1 MEAAVEASGGE
12 PTPRAERFEL
22 AALVPLIAL
31 TAVWCWWGAKSGAYF
46 GTVLLPGTVAL
57 CATLAV
63 VAWIGPWRGK
73 LRASPVVIVALA
85 APIALGAWAALSAL
99 WSPAPDL
106 AIADGQRIL
115 AYAVAFALGLWLCD
129 LLGARMHLAL
139 VPLAVAGAFAGLIAI
154 IGMHSAEHPG
164 RYLETDGTLE
174 YPLGY
179 RNANAAFFLIAFWP
193 ALGLAARRGGVWL
206 GRGAALA
213 AATLC
218 LSMGMLS
225 QSRGSMIAGAA
236 ALCVYVA
243 FSRDRARRVAWLA
256 LAALPALI
264 VLPALT
270 DLYRE
275 ANNGT
280 PIHELGGEL
289 RSAANAAALS
299 IAVAFVI
306 GAAGALV
313 ERRLPSSPRAG
324 RIANR
329 AAIIGLVIV
338 LLGGSIAF
346 VAAVGDP
353 IHWVSQKASQFQA
366 GEATRPIG
374 RNSRFTFNARTGRGE
389 LWRIALVDFTDHPVL
404 GDGAGGYRYT
414 YLKERRPDAP
424 PAVNDAHS
432 VELENLA
439 ELGIVGFL
447 LLAAALTAAAA
458 GAIRARRRGPEAA
471 WLSAIA
477 LTAGTYWL
485 FHSSLD
491 WFWPYPAVTAPVF
504 ALLGSACAPCVRA
517 LSRSDKAASPPA
529 RQGRG
534 RLAIAAA
541 AIVLAATVVPPFLSE
556 RYTTDAY
563 AVWRADPSR
572 AYRDLDRA
580 RSLNPLSVD
589 PILAEGAI
597 ARANGDR
604 RRAIAAFDDA
614 VAKRPEEW
622 VSYYFLALLHEHRSP
637 GLARREIATA
647 RARDPYN
654 SEIVP
659 LQEKLRPGRN

>member
-1 MEAAVEASGGE
+1 MDVAVEAPGGAS
-12 PTPRAERFEL
+12 TPRSEGFEL

-31 TAVWCWWGAKSGAYF
+31 TAVWCWWAAKSGAYF

-63 VAWIGPWRGK
+63 GAWIGPWRGNV
-73 LRASPVVIVALA
+73 RSSPVVIVALI

-129 LLGARMHLAL
+129 LLGNRMHLAL
-139 VPLAVAGAFAGLIAI
+139 VPLALAGAFAGLIAV

-193 ALGLAARRGGVWL
+193 ALGLAARRGGMWL

-218 LSMGMLS
+218 LTMGMLS

-256 LAALPALI
+256 LAALPAFI
-264 VLPALT
+264 VLPPLT

-280 PIHELGGEL
+280 PIHALGGEL
-289 RSAANAAALS
+289 RSAADAAALS
-299 IAVAFVI
+299 AAVALVI
-306 GAAGALV
+306 GAAVALV
-313 ERRLPSSPRAG
+313 EGRLPSSPRAG
-324 RIANR
+324 RIADR
-329 AAIIGLVIV
+329 AAIIGLVV
-338 LLGGSIAF
+338 ALLGGSIAF
-346 VAAVGDP
+346 VATVGDP
-353 IHWVSQKASQFQA
+353 IHWISQKASQFQA
-366 GEATRPIG
+366 GEASQPIG
-374 RNSRFTFNARTGRGE
+374 RNSRFTFSARTGRGE
-389 LWRIALVDFTDHPVL
+389 LWRIALVDFGHHPLL

-432 VELENLA
+432 FELENLA
-439 ELGIVGFL
+439 ELGIVGL
-447 LLAAALTAAAA
+447 LLVAAALAAAAT
-458 GAIRARRRGPEAA
+458 GVIRARRRGPEAA
-471 WLSAIA
+471 WLSVIA

-517 LSRSDKAASPPA
+517 PSASGEAPVPRA
-529 RQGRG
+529 RQGRV
-534 RLAIAAA
+534 RLAIAAGA
-541 AIVLAATVVPPFLSE
+541 VVLAATVVPPFLSD
-556 RYTTDAY
+556 RYTSDAY
-563 AVWRADPSR
+563 AVWRSDPSR

-589 PILAEGAI
+589 PVLVEGAI

-604 RRAIAAFDDA
+604 QRAIAAFDDA

-622 VSYYFLALLHEHRSP
+622 VSYYFLALLHERRSP
-637 GLARREIATA
+637 GLARRELA
-647 RARDPYN
+647 RAQDRDPLN
-654 SEIVP
+654 GQIAA
-659 LQEKLRPGRN
+659 LRDRLRRHR